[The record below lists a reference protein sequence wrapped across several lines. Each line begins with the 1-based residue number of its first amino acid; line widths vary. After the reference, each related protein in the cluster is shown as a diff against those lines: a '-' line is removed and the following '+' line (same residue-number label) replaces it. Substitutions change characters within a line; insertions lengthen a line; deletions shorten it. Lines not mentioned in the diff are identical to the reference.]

1 VKRKRL
7 CAFAGFRFRGLA
19 AAEIQLGVQAM
30 NVHTKLPIVVA
41 VLALL
46 LCSDELASAQ
56 QRRKILV
63 AYVAPGITQT
73 IPWVTKEAGIFP
85 KHGIDAEVILLTGSP
100 RLVQTLLA
108 GDVDYAL
115 GGVSSV
121 LRARFHGADPVI
133 LATTTNYSGQRVL
146 LRPESPLQR
155 LQDLKGKIVGVTQY
169 GSQGDTFFR
178 DALKKNGLRP
188 DADVTIIQM
197 GGIPQV
203 GAALLAGKI
212 DAGVVGE
219 SGLLLVQQGRAKP
232 LPGGGAKDLKVPG
245 SGATLNA
252 TRRYVARDREGV
264 MRFLRAYIEGIHYFR
279 TNREGSIRALQ
290 KFFRG
295 ATAEQVA
302 FLYDDQRE
310 VFEPLPIPSDEAIQ
324 GELDRETDPKA
335 KSFKPADFMDL
346 SFLREIEKS
355 GFVTELY
362 GKGSKPSR

>member
-1 VKRKRL
+1 MKAHGKSL
-7 CAFAGFRFRGLA
+7 IAFA
-19 AAEIQLGVQAM
+19 I
-30 NVHTKLPIVVA
+30 
-41 VLALL
+41 LALL
-46 LCSDELASAQ
+46 GSSSNLSYAQ

-73 IPWVTKEAGIFP
+73 IPWVTKEAGIFA

-108 GDVDYAL
+108 GDIDYAL

-121 LRARFHGADPVI
+121 LRARFRGADPVI
-133 LATTTNYSGQRVL
+133 LATSTNFSGQQVL
-146 LRPESPLQR
+146 VRPESPLQR

-169 GSQGDTFFR
+169 GSQGDTFVR
-178 DALKKNGLRP
+178 DALKKIGLRP
-188 DADVTIIQM
+188 DADVTLIQM

-203 GAALLAGKI
+203 GSALVAGKI
-212 DAGVVGE
+212 DAGVTGE
-219 SGLLLVQQGRAKP
+219 SGLLLVQQGRAKQ
-232 LPGGGAKDLKVPG
+232 LPGGNAKELKIPG

-252 TRRYVARDREGV
+252 TRRHIARDRDGVMGFMRAYVEGV
-264 MRFLRAYIEGIHYFR
+264 HFFR
-279 TNREGSIRALQ
+279 TNREGSLRALQ

-302 FLYDDQRE
+302 FLYDNQRE
-310 VFEPLPIPSDEAIQ
+310 VFEPLPVPTDEAIQ
-324 GELDRETDPKA
+324 GELDRETDPKG

-355 GFVTELY
+355 GFLAELY
-362 GKGSKPSR
+362 GKGSNPGR